1 MTTNDKAMPRSWR
14 RSVTATRTSI
24 LLTVF
29 LYLAIPV
36 LADNNDY
43 RIEVFGSVGASE
55 YIVIWGPPARGINL
69 GGGIGVRP
77 FSQERSWILR
87 GLGGEFEMNVTRG
100 ISNRIVQSYY
110 LGNLLYHLPLSSAE
124 PYILIGIGG
133 SHEAGL
139 TRQAADVGLG
149 VKVFTK
155 SRLSLRPEI
164 RIFGAEY
171 LGSFLRTSVGIGYR
185 W

>member
-1 MTTNDKAMPRSWR
+1 MTTNDKGIPRSWR

-77 FSQERSWILR
+77 FSQERSWIIR

-110 LGNLLYHLPLSSAE
+110 TGNLLYHLLLTNICRHWIPLVDCLE
-124 PYILIGIGG
+124 LERPNLGG
-133 SHEAGL
+133 CPAAWQNRSRNRAARGRIRH
-139 TRQAADVGLG
+139 TRNPA
-149 VKVFTK
+149 
-155 SRLSLRPEI
+155 RPDSQMGKD
-164 RIFGAEY
+164 F
-171 LGSFLRTSVGIGYR
+171 
-185 W
+185 